1 MEFTGTKEAAENL
14 NVKQS
19 DVSALCRE
27 ERIPNAEQDAKGGL
41 WRIPANFTRQDL
53 LPKQNN
59 R

>member
-1 MEFTGTKEAAENL
+1 MEFTGAKEAAQNL

-19 DVSALCRE
+19 AVSALCRE
-27 ERIPNAEQDAKGGL
+27 ERIPNAEQYTKGCL
-41 WRIPANFTRQDL
+41 WRIPANFTKQEL

>member
-1 MEFTGTKEAAENL
+1 MEFTGTREAAENL

-19 DVSALCRE
+19 AVPALCRE
-27 ERIPNAEQDAKGGL
+27 ERIPNAEQDAKGSL

>member
-1 MEFTGTKEAAENL
+1 LKE
-14 NVKQS
+14 KQS
-19 DVSALCRE
+19 TVSSWCRE
-27 ERIPNAEQDAKGGL
+27 ERIPNAEQDSEGSP